1 MAELALFAVAIVS
14 LALIFVYVLG
24 RVEKRNEATASRV
37 AASDKLPSLMHMS
50 ADERLDEQRKLITD
64 GARTFPVEFFATVN
78 GAVLNRANYS
88 EHTTRKVFGSEVEK
102 ALRGWL
108 PLGGRIHI
116 LPVTSVSE
124 LSVSATTTLR
134 CVAYLETR
142 YAVDAHEVAE
152 RACGAIKASP
162 AIKDNYGRVAFLPV
176 VMDSPPT
183 AGHCPGLW
191 DVTFVGESDLTYGH
205 VVTRKGD
212 ATAEPYV
219 VRGEWKAAYETLD
232 RVTREFAEF
241 EFSPMDV
248 ALTRRLLWDL
258 TEPATARFYEAF
270 DAANMLLTDNE
281 PSDTDTVTA
290 FVEAS
295 RVAVTAWEAADR
307 NARNKAEQNIVAG
320 GAVLSSSAVKHRDTA
335 ASAMRLALDE
345 GTPAPE
351 AGLAWRK
358 ATEALTRAGMEV
370 PSSWHK
376 KMESTEV
383 VSRALKA
390 LPAGGAQ

>member
-1 MAELALFAVAIVS
+1 MNIMVWLALFFVLMGV

-24 RVEKRNEATASRV
+24 RA
-37 AASDKLPSLMHMS
+37 DKWLVTSHMDKPPSLMRMS

-64 GARTFPVEFFATVN
+64 GARTFPVEFFATVSLN
-78 GAVLNRANYS
+78 TARVNRESAERVAQRSFGA
-88 EHTTRKVFGSEVEK
+88 GVER
-102 ALRGWL
+102 ALRKWF

-116 LPVTSVSE
+116 LPVSSVSGQ
-124 LSVSATTTLR
+124 SSPASSTVR
-134 CVAYLETR
+134 CIAYLESR
-142 YAVDAHEVAE
+142 YAVDAHEVSAE
-152 RACGAIKASP
+152 VYRSISES
-162 AIKDNYGRVAFLPV
+162 YGGKTDYPNGVTFLPV
-176 VMDSPPT
+176 KMPSPPI
-183 AGHCPGLW
+183 AGYKPGLW
-191 DVTFVGESDLTYGH
+191 DVTFVGKSTLTYGH
-205 VVTRKGD
+205 VSVRTED
-212 ATAEPYV
+212 ASATEAPV
-219 VRGEWKAAYETLD
+219 SSSEWEIACETLD

-258 TEPATARFYEAF
+258 TEPATVRFYDAF
-270 DAANMLLTDNE
+270 DAANALRTNTAPDD
-281 PSDTDTVTA
+281 PSEFID
-290 FVEAS
+290 
-295 RVAVTAWEAADR
+295 AVGKAAAAWEAADR

>member
-1 MAELALFAVAIVS
+1 MPVNFRVIRRQDRLPKRCDVS
-14 LALIFVYVLG
+14 PCEDAF
-24 RVEKRNEATASRV
+24 
-37 AASDKLPSLMHMS
+37 
-50 ADERLDEQRKLITD
+50 
-64 GARTFPVEFFATVN
+64 
-78 GAVLNRANYS
+78 
-88 EHTTRKVFGSEVEK
+88 
-102 ALRGWL
+102 
-108 PLGGRIHI
+108 
-116 LPVTSVSE
+116 
-124 LSVSATTTLR
+124 SATEAP
-134 CVAYLETR
+134 VSSSEW
-142 YAVDAHEVAE
+142 EI
-152 RACGAIKASP
+152 AC
-162 AIKDNYGRVAFLPV
+162 
-176 VMDSPPT
+176 
-183 AGHCPGLW
+183 
-191 DVTFVGESDLTYGH
+191 
-205 VVTRKGD
+205 
-212 ATAEPYV
+212 
-219 VRGEWKAAYETLD
+219 ETLD

-258 TEPATARFYEAF
+258 TEPATVRFYDAF
-270 DAANMLLTDNE
+270 DAANALRTNAAPD
-281 PSDTDTVTA
+281 D
-290 FVEAS
+290 AS
-295 RVAVTAWEAADR
+295 TFIDAVGKAAAAWEAADR